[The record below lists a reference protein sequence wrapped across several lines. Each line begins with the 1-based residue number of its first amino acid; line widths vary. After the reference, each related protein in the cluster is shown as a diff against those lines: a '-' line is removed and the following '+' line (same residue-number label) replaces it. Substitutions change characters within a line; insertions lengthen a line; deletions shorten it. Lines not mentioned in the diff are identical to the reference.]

1 MIRSR
6 VFFVIGLLFLLVI
19 LFTYT
24 FVDFRERDDKAY
36 DLYQSGSYLKVLK
49 LYKESEIPT
58 SELELTIL
66 SQSLSQLEKQING
79 KDNQKELLQFFQK
92 RNDTKLFEWETTR
105 GTYYH
110 IEDPYFSHLKKH
122 GTGYKRA
129 LISKINSIIK
139 PIPKS
144 EVTHFLLLLILED
157 PRGMEESFSDALSH
171 LLIFPFEPIG
181 EIETGFLLQTLHF
194 LSQISGTNLYHQT
207 ATIRGKN
214 VNLRSGPGRENSE
227 VGKVSEP
234 EPTICLEED
243 GAEETIGGNEGHW
256 KRCYFPNTQKT
267 AWVFSGFLKETLA
280 DETLT
285 REFEKRFKA
294 VDNEIRIDFEGW
306 DGKKIPQTFFGNYIP
321 RESIRVYGETGF
333 PIYGSDT
340 KNPSAE
346 RICKKLSGNKN
357 YFEFSFMPTDSETPI
372 PFIEIHVQYNH
383 LEHLAY
389 SISLDQTSIWVNKN
403 RYVLDGAKRRENLS
417 LHIENRQGDKWNAS
431 LWRRNT
437 GLIQS
442 IRSYPLS
449 EAMLE
454 AGKYSWEICLPLA
467 TKPNR
472 DHVLL
477 FEVRTGIH

>member
-6 VFFVIGLLFLLVI
+6 VFVAIGIIFSLIIV
-19 LFTYT
+19 FTYT
-24 FVDFRERDDKAY
+24 FVDFREREDKAY
-36 DLYQSGSYLKVLK
+36 DLYQSESYLDVLN
-49 LYKESEIPT
+49 LYQESEIPT
-58 SELELTIL
+58 GELELTIL
-66 SQSLSQLEKQING
+66 SQTLSQLEKELNG
-79 KDNQKELLQFFQK
+79 KETNKKLLLFFKK
-92 RNDTKLFEWETTR
+92 RKDTKLIEWETTR

-110 IEDPYFSHLKKH
+110 IEDPFFTHLKKH
-122 GTGYKRA
+122 GNGYKRA
-129 LISKINSIIK
+129 LITKINCLSR

-144 EVTHFLLLLILED
+144 EVTHYLLLLILED

-171 LLIFPFEPIG
+171 LLTYPFEPIG
-181 EIETGFLLQTLHF
+181 ELESGFLLQTIHF
-194 LSQISGTNLYHQT
+194 LSQVSGTNLYHQT

-214 VNLRSGPGRENSE
+214 VNLRSGPGRENQE

-243 GAEETIGGNEGHW
+243 SAEETIAGNEGNW
-256 KRCYFPNTQKT
+256 KRCYFPNAQKT
-267 AWVFSGFLKETLA
+267 AWIFSGFLKETLA
-280 DETLT
+280 DQTFIQ
-285 REFEKRFKA
+285 EFEKRFKA

-333 PIYGSDT
+333 PIYGHEGKGNST
-340 KNPSAE
+340 Q

-357 YFEFSFMPTDSETPI
+357 YFEFSFKPSDSKTPI
-372 PFIEIHVQYNH
+372 PFMEIHLQYTGKA
-383 LEHLAY
+383 HLAY
-389 SISLDQTSIWVNKN
+389 SISADESSIWVNQN
-403 RYVLDGAKRRENLS
+403 RYLLDGAKRRENLS
-417 LHIENRQGDKWNAS
+417 LHIEKRSGDSWNAS

-442 IRSYPLS
+442 IKSFPLS
-449 EAMLE
+449 ESILE
-454 AGKYSWEICLPLA
+454 TGKYSWEICLPLSS
-467 TKPNR
+467 KPTR